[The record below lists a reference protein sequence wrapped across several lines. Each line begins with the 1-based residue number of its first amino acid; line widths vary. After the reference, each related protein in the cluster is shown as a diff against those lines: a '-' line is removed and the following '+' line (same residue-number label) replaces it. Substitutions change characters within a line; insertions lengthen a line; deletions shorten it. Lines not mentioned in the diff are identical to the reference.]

1 LTTAVYA
8 SLTYHPTVVDTILI
22 TTVETVTHIYTI
34 SITGSP
40 TIKLGQS
47 ASYVSHIYDN
57 GTEVFDQSVQWSLR
71 NQDNSTPI
79 MASITASTG
88 NSATVKIGS
97 QSTYVSKYIV
107 LSAILTGDSSITIEK
122 SIQIKSLV

>member
-1 LTTAVYA
+1 M
-8 SLTYHPTVVDTILI
+8 
-22 TTVETVTHIYTI
+22 THVYTI
-34 SITGSP
+34 SITGNP

-47 ASYVSHIYDN
+47 AAYVSHIYDN

-79 MASITASTG
+79 MASITASAG
-88 NSATVKIGS
+88 NSATIKIGS

-107 LSAILTGDSSITIEK
+107 LSAALIGDPSITIEK
-122 SIQIKSLV
+122 SIQIKSLI